1 MAKNYYEV
9 LGVKKDASQD
19 EIKKAFRKLAHE
31 HHPDKN
37 GGNGD
42 KFKEA
47 NEAYQTLGNE
57 QKRRQYDQFG
67 SAFSGGGGFN
77 YQDFARASARGGQEN
92 GNPFGS
98 AQGGFGNFSQGNVN
112 FDFGDLGDLGD
123 IFGSFFSA
131 QGGSAFGGSGSRN
144 SQQRGADIETR
155 LDIDFKEA
163 VFGVEKN
170 LELSKRVICRHCQG
184 QGAEPGSKI
193 NNCKTCG
200 GRGRVSSVQQTILGT
215 FQTQSICPACH
226 GEGKTYE
233 KKCSH
238 CSGSGVEYGTEKIKV
253 KIPAGIEDGQQL
265 RLSQKGEPNPKGS
278 AGDLY
283 INIRVRPSVDF
294 RREGDDIKSD
304 YHISFSQA
312 VLGDKV
318 EIKTVDGLVN
328 LKIPAG
334 TQSQT
339 EFKLGGKGAPHLR
352 SRGRGDHLV
361 KIIVDIPNN
370 FLF

>member
-1 MAKNYYEV
+1 MEDLV
-9 LGVKKDASQD
+9 ILSG
-19 EIKKAFRKLAHE
+19 R
-31 HHPDKN
+31 
-37 GGNGD
+37 
-42 KFKEA
+42 
-47 NEAYQTLGNE
+47 E
-57 QKRRQYDQFG
+57 QEYLLRAIESALHVRKRRQ
-67 SAFSGGGGFN
+67 
-77 YQDFARASARGGQEN
+77 RTIVV
-92 GNPFGS
+92 
-98 AQGGFGNFSQGNVN
+98 NV
-112 FDFGDLGDLGD
+112 
-123 IFGSFFSA
+123 
-131 QGGSAFGGSGSRN
+131 
-144 SQQRGADIETR
+144 
-155 LDIDFKEA
+155 
-163 VFGVEKN
+163 
-170 LELSKRVICRHCQG
+170 
-184 QGAEPGSKI
+184 
-193 NNCKTCG
+193 
-200 GRGRVSSVQQTILGT
+200 
-215 FQTQSICPACH
+215 
-226 GEGKTYE
+226 
-233 KKCSH
+233 
-238 CSGSGVEYGTEKIKV
+238 
-253 KIPAGIEDGQQL
+253 PAGIEDGQQL

-370 FLF
+370 LSKKQRKLLEELGI